1 MGGSVSVDKYPTV
14 RNEYERLVAA
24 GLSDD
29 DIYKQLGLFVQ
40 QMDHQKSPTNAA
52 FVFIKP
58 HANNKQ
64 TQDLVSS
71 TLLSKGISIL
81 KEGRTVL
88 LSVFLS
94 VCRSFKY

>member
-1 MGGSVSVDKYPTV
+1 MGGSVSVDRYPTV
-14 RNEYERLVAA
+14 RNEYERLVAL

-40 QMDHQKSPTNAA
+40 QLDNQKPSNTA

-71 TLLSKGISIL
+71 TLVSKGISIL
-81 KEGRTVL
+81 KEG
-88 LSVFLS
+88 SVG
-94 VCRSFKY
+94 

>member
-1 MGGSVSVDKYPTV
+1 MSVDRYPTV
-14 RNEYERLVAA
+14 RNEYERLVAL

-29 DIYKQLGLFVQ
+29 DIYKQLGAFVKQ
-40 QMDHQKSPTNAA
+40 IESRGKLNAA

-58 HANNKQ
+58 HANNKL

-81 KEGRTVL
+81 KEGEP
-88 LSVFLS
+88 
-94 VCRSFKY
+94 FKGGWMD